1 MYSIRK
7 HIVTFFLLLTIADIL
22 VILARYGGITGF
34 DVVFFPPIIT
44 VFLHLYWGKSKLY
57 SILKERRSEI
67 LKKYRFIGWFSTWEW
82 NILRAASV
90 ENDEL
95 LKKIRN
101 DVIAINLLSLLIIP
115 NMIVMFNLVKLIN

>member
-1 MYSIRK
+1 MYNIRK
-7 HIVTFFLLLTIADIL
+7 HIAIFFLLLIGVDIL
-22 VILARYGGITGF
+22 IVVARYGGIIGF
-34 DVVFFPPIIT
+34 DVVFYPPLIT

-57 SILKERRSEI
+57 SILKEKRSEI
-67 LKKYRFIGWFSTWEW
+67 LKKYHFIGWFSTWEW
-82 NILRAASV
+82 TIIKAASA

-101 DVIAINLLSLLIIP
+101 DVIAINLLSLLIMP

>member
-7 HIVTFFLLLTIADIL
+7 HIVMFFLLLLSADIFVVL
-22 VILARYGGITGF
+22 VRYGGVTGF

-57 SILKERRSEI
+57 STLKEKRSEI
-67 LKKYRFIGWFSTWEW
+67 LKKYRFVGWFSTWEW

-90 ENDEL
+90 EDDDL
-95 LKKIRN
+95 LKEIRN
-101 DVIAINLLSLLIIP
+101 DVITMNLLSLIIIP
-115 NMIVMFNLVKLIN
+115 NIIVMFNLVKLIN